1 MSKKLL
7 TTNVLSWFNN
17 YIHIGDLQIVFMH
30 GNIDTGNTKAVY
42 FPQAFVDNNIVI
54 IANGNWESTVK
65 INNIY
70 KDVVYFNVS
79 NSNSKTTSVYHFIA
93 IGKYK

>member
-7 TTNVLSWFNN
+7 TSNALSLFSN
-17 YIHIGDLQIVFMH
+17 YIRIGDLQIVFMH
-30 GNIDTGNTKAVY
+30 GNIGVGNAKAVY
-42 FPQAFVDNNIVI
+42 FPQAFVDNNVVV

-79 NSNSKTTSVYHFIA
+79 NSSGKTTSSYHFIA
-93 IGKYK
+93 LGKYK